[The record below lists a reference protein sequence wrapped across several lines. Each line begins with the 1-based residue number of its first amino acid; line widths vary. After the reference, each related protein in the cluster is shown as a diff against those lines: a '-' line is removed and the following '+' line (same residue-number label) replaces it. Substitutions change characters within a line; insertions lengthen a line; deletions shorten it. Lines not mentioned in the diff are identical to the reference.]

1 MKKIFIAVS
10 IVFVIGLVFS
20 NGIAQIYQWTD
31 EDGVKHFSNTPPA
44 TKETVMVTKE
54 VPPTYDKPAVVQ
66 SRTTKSP
73 GIVITKKQAYKKSY
87 QKNEVELFST
97 SWCKY
102 CTMARE
108 FLTANNIPF
117 TEYDIDKDKVAAK
130 RKKKLSGG
138 SGVPF
143 ALINGKGVYGF
154 SKATY
159 ARALGLQ

>member
-1 MKKIFIAVS
+1 MTKEI
-10 IVFVIGLVFS
+10 
-20 NGIAQIYQWTD
+20 
-31 EDGVKHFSNTPPA
+31 PA
-44 TKETVMVTKE
+44 TYE
-54 VPPTYDKPAVVQ
+54 KPSVVKLGTEKT
-66 SRTTKSP
+66 SRAA
-73 GIVITKKQAYKKSY
+73 ITKKQVYKKSY

-143 ALINGKGVYGF
+143 ALINGKSIYGF
-154 SKATY
+154 SKTTY
-159 ARALGLQ
+159 AKALGLQ